1 MNRAFYIVLLAAA
14 TMLVACS
21 GGGAFSGGSA
31 DKRVIATVDDKE
43 LMLGEILENMPLN
56 YSGADSTTFVRMYT
70 DNWVLDQ
77 LKLAR
82 ADEVLSSHEDIDR
95 LVEGYRQSLIMRQLD
110 QYYVDKELD
119 TEVTERQIMSHYR
132 TNSSQF
138 VLDHDKVRGV
148 IVRVSEDFRNRTAL
162 SDAMRSI
169 SVDDMQELTAFAEK
183 HSLQVTDLTAEWVTF
198 SDFLSYLPTVR
209 TRSYNNFLNKNKVQS
224 MRADDVVFYFVI
236 VDVVREGELIP
247 LECVEEDIRRMLYAE
262 RSAEIIRRYEKEL
275 KYEAIESGRVEVD
288 DASLLDAMSHRPNI
302 NSKDVVLGEAQD
314 VAQEEDV
321 DSKKRKREEEQTKE
335 NGDESTTKKSDKEG
349 NKGADDREEEKKV
362 DKKAEN
368 KTADDKRSEN
378 TKSEQESEKPANGE
392 DNSSKESA
400 AKGDDDTKSEQK
412 PVKPQSEDSTADGA
426 EVTAEPK
433 SEPKAEVKAETTP
446 VETKSEPS
454 SESKAE
460 AKSEAKTEVKSEAK
474 SEVKTETKAEAKSEA
489 ATTEQSKE

>member
-1 MNRAFYIVLLAAA
+1 MLAAA

-31 DKRVIATVDDKE
+31 DKRVVATVDDKE

-321 DSKKRKREEEQTKE
+321 DSKKRKREEEQIKE
-335 NGDESTTKKSDKEG
+335 NGDESTTEKSSKEG
-349 NKGADDREEEKKV
+349 EKRADKGADDREG
-362 DKKAEN
+362 DKKAED

-378 TKSEQESEKPANGE
+378 TKSEQRSEKPANGE
-392 DNSSKESA
+392 DKPSKESA
-400 AKGDDDTKSEQK
+400 AKSDDSTKSEQK
-412 PVKPQSEDSTADGA
+412 PVQTQSEDSTADGA
-426 EVTAEPK
+426 EVTTEPR

-446 VETKSEPS
+446 VETKSELS
-454 SESKAE
+454 SEPKAE
-460 AKSEAKTEVKSEAK
+460 AKSEAKTEAK
-474 SEVKTETKAEAKSEA
+474 SEVKTETEAEAKSEA

>member
-31 DKRVIATVDDKE
+31 DKRVVATVDDKE

-56 YSGADSTTFVRMYT
+56 YSGADSATFVRMYT

-335 NGDESTTKKSDKEG
+335 NGDESTTKKSSKEG
-349 NKGADDREEEKKV
+349 EKKA
-362 DKKAEN
+362 DKKAED
-368 KTADDKRSEN
+368 KSADDKRSEN
-378 TKSEQESEKPANGE
+378 TKSEQRSEKPANGE

-400 AKGDDDTKSEQK
+400 AKSDDSTKSEHK
-412 PVKPQSEDSTADGA
+412 PVQTQSEDSTADGA
-426 EVTAEPK
+426 EVTT
-433 SEPKAEVKAETTP
+433 EPKAEVKAETTP

-454 SESKAE
+454 SEPKAE

-474 SEVKTETKAEAKSEA
+474 SEVKTEAKAEAKSEA

>member
-31 DKRVIATVDDKE
+31 DKRVVATVDDKE

-335 NGDESTTKKSDKEG
+335 NGDKSTTEKSRKEG
-349 NKGADDREEEKKV
+349 EKGADKGADDREEEKKA
-362 DKKAEN
+362 DKKAED
-368 KTADDKRSEN
+368 KSADDKRSEN
-378 TKSEQESEKPANGE
+378 TKSEQRSEKPANGE

-400 AKGDDDTKSEQK
+400 AKSDDSAKSEQK
-412 PVKPQSEDSTADGA
+412 PVQTQSEDSTADGA
-426 EVTAEPK
+426 EVTT
-433 SEPKAEVKAETTP
+433 EPKAEVKAETTP

-454 SESKAE
+454 SEPKAE

-474 SEVKTETKAEAKSEA
+474 SEVKTEAKAEAKSEA

>member
-31 DKRVIATVDDKE
+31 DKRVVATVDDKE

-314 VAQEEDV
+314 VAQDDDV

-335 NGDESTTKKSDKEG
+335 NGDESTTEKSSKEG
-349 NKGADDREEEKKV
+349 EKRADKRTDDTKEGE
-362 DKKAEN
+362 KKAED
-368 KTADDKRSEN
+368 KTTDDKRSEN
-378 TKSEQESEKPANGE
+378 TKSEQRTEKPANGE

-400 AKGDDDTKSEQK
+400 AKSDDDTKSEQK
-412 PVKPQSEDSTADGA
+412 PVKPQSEDSTAVGT
-426 EVTAEPK
+426 EVTTEPK
-433 SEPKAEVKAETTP
+433 SESKAEVKAETTP

-454 SESKAE
+454 SEPKAE
-460 AKSEAKTEVKSEAK
+460 AKSEAKTEVKSE
-474 SEVKTETKAEAKSEA
+474 VKTETKSEA
-489 ATTEQSKE
+489 AATEQSKE

>member
-56 YSGADSTTFVRMYT
+56 YSGADSATFVRMYT

-335 NGDESTTKKSDKEG
+335 NGDESTTEKSSKEG
-349 NKGADDREEEKKV
+349 EKKA
-362 DKKAEN
+362 DKKAED
-368 KTADDKRSEN
+368 KSADDKRSEN
-378 TKSEQESEKPANGE
+378 TKSEQRSEKPANGE

-400 AKGDDDTKSEQK
+400 AKSDDSAKSEQK
-412 PVKPQSEDSTADGA
+412 PVQTQSEDSTADGA
-426 EVTAEPK
+426 EVTT
-433 SEPKAEVKAETTP
+433 EPKAEVKAETTP

-454 SESKAE
+454 SEPKAE

-474 SEVKTETKAEAKSEA
+474 SEVKTEAKAEAKSEA

>member
-31 DKRVIATVDDKE
+31 DKRVVATVDDKE

-56 YSGADSTTFVRMYT
+56 YSGADSATFVRMYT

-335 NGDESTTKKSDKEG
+335 NGDESTTKKSSKEG
-349 NKGADDREEEKKV
+349 EKKA
-362 DKKAEN
+362 DKKAED
-368 KTADDKRSEN
+368 KSADDKRSEN
-378 TKSEQESEKPANGE
+378 TKSEQRSEKPANGE

-400 AKGDDDTKSEQK
+400 AKSDDSTKSEHK
-412 PVKPQSEDSTADGA
+412 PVQTQSEDSTADGA
-426 EVTAEPK
+426 EVTT
-433 SEPKAEVKAETTP
+433 EPKAEVKAETTP
-446 VETKSEPS
+446 METKSEPS

>member
-56 YSGADSTTFVRMYT
+56 YSGADSATFVRMYT

-302 NSKDVVLGEAQD
+302 NNKDVVLGEAQD

-335 NGDESTTKKSDKEG
+335 NGDESTTKKSSKEG
-349 NKGADDREEEKKV
+349 EKKA
-362 DKKAEN
+362 DKKAED
-368 KTADDKRSEN
+368 KSADDKRSEN
-378 TKSEQESEKPANGE
+378 TKSEQRSEKPANGE

-400 AKGDDDTKSEQK
+400 AKSDDSAKSEQK
-412 PVKPQSEDSTADGA
+412 PVQTQSEDSTADGA
-426 EVTAEPK
+426 EVTT
-433 SEPKAEVKAETTP
+433 EPKAEVKAETTP

-454 SESKAE
+454 SEPKAE

-474 SEVKTETKAEAKSEA
+474 SEVKTEAKAEAKSEA

>member
-1 MNRAFYIVLLAAA
+1 MNRAFYIVSLVVA
-14 TMLVACS
+14 TMFVACS
-21 GGGAFSGGSA
+21 GGGTFLGGSTN
-31 DKRVIATVDDKE
+31 KRVVATVDDKE

-56 YSGADSTTFVRMYT
+56 YSGADSATFVRMYT

-82 ADEVLSSHEDIDR
+82 ADEVLTSHEDIDR

-148 IVRVSEDFRNRTAL
+148 IVRVSEDFRNRSAL
-162 SDAMRSI
+162 SEAMSNI
-169 SVDDMQELTAFAEK
+169 SDEGMQELVAFVEK
-183 HSLQVTDLTAEWVTF
+183 HSLQLTDLTAEWVTF

-224 MRADDVVFYFVI
+224 MRADDVMFYFVI

-288 DASLLDAMSHRPNI
+288 DAELLDAMSHRPNI
-302 NSKDVVLGEAQD
+302 NKTDVVLGEAND
-314 VAQEEDV
+314 VAKEEDV
-321 DSKKRKREEEQTKE
+321 DSKKRKSEKQEKAKSDEES
-335 NGDESTTKKSDKEG
+335 NSESKSNKKSE
-349 NKGADDREEEKKV
+349 
-362 DKKAEN
+362 DKKSE
-368 KTADDKRSEN
+368 DK
-378 TKSEQESEKPANGE
+378 KSEPKSEKSAKSEDKPSAETTAKSSDDAKSESKPAQ
-392 DNSSKESA
+392 
-400 AKGDDDTKSEQK
+400 SEQK
-412 PVKPQSEDSTADGA
+412 PTQPENVDNAPAKTETATESKSES
-426 EVTAEPK
+426 K
-433 SEPKAEVKAETTP
+433 SEPKAEVKAEAAQEAK
-446 VETKSEPS
+446 VETKSESP

-460 AKSEAKTEVKSEAK
+460 PKTEAKTESAVE
-474 SEVKTETKAEAKSEA
+474 
-489 ATTEQSKE
+489 SKVENVNVEDDK

>member
-1 MNRAFYIVLLAAA
+1 MLAAA

-31 DKRVIATVDDKE
+31 DKRVVATVDDKE

-314 VAQEEDV
+314 VAQDDDV

-335 NGDESTTKKSDKEG
+335 NGDESTTEKSSKEG
-349 NKGADDREEEKKV
+349 EKRADKRTDDTKEGE
-362 DKKAEN
+362 KKAED
-368 KTADDKRSEN
+368 KTTDDKRSEN
-378 TKSEQESEKPANGE
+378 TKSEQRTEKPANGE

-400 AKGDDDTKSEQK
+400 AKSDDDTKSEQK
-412 PVKPQSEDSTADGA
+412 PVKPQSEDSTAVGT
-426 EVTAEPK
+426 EVTTEPK
-433 SEPKAEVKAETTP
+433 SESKAEVKAETTP

-454 SESKAE
+454 SEPKAE
-460 AKSEAKTEVKSEAK
+460 AKSEAKTEVKSE
-474 SEVKTETKAEAKSEA
+474 VKTETKSEA
-489 ATTEQSKE
+489 AATEQSKE

>member
-1 MNRAFYIVLLAAA
+1 MLAAA

-31 DKRVIATVDDKE
+31 DKRVVATVDDKE

-56 YSGADSTTFVRMYT
+56 YSGADSATFVRMYT

-335 NGDESTTKKSDKEG
+335 NGDESTTKKSSKEG
-349 NKGADDREEEKKV
+349 EKKA
-362 DKKAEN
+362 DKKAED
-368 KTADDKRSEN
+368 KSADDKRSEN
-378 TKSEQESEKPANGE
+378 TKSEQRSEKPANGE

-400 AKGDDDTKSEQK
+400 AKSDDSTKSEHK
-412 PVKPQSEDSTADGA
+412 PVQTQSEDSTADGA
-426 EVTAEPK
+426 EVTT
-433 SEPKAEVKAETTP
+433 EPKAEVKAETTP
-446 VETKSEPS
+446 METKSEPS

>member
-1 MNRAFYIVLLAAA
+1 MLAAA